1 MMEGIRTFSST
12 DRSSQLQSITIMLL
26 QEYHITTFTQ
36 TAGAVLEDIVHTAK
50 MKNKQLHLTSKSN
63 CQLQQQQAG
72 TVMMKYN
79 WINQLGGCY
88 HLHQYQM
95 GTLTMT
101 SWILL
106 NQRGKRYH
114 LQQYQ
119 MGKVMILLMQ
129 ICTLVRSH
137 QHHTGSRIWSFVSR
151 TKNSWQ
157 RGPG

>member
-1 MMEGIRTFSST
+1 
-12 DRSSQLQSITIMLL
+12 
-26 QEYHITTFTQ
+26 
-36 TAGAVLEDIVHTAK
+36 

-151 TKNSWQ
+151 TK
-157 RGPG
+157 RGALANRQTYKLIQQVAKARVPQPEWSLGHTCPG